1 MSETRQRFLC
11 DAVATVGG
19 QKLFVTVYRVNDGI
33 EFESG
38 RGDLKHG
45 SPRRQWTPEI
55 IKHEIA
61 VVYGARSVEFLK
73 EPEPAD
79 SSKRRSR

>member
-1 MSETRQRFLC
+1 MSETRQKFLC

-19 QKLFVTVYRVNDGI
+19 QKLYVTVYRMNDGI

-55 IKHEIA
+55 IKREIA
-61 VVYGARSVEFLK
+61 VVYGARSVEFLPGPK
-73 EPEPAD
+73 HSD
-79 SSKRRSR
+79 SSRRRLR